1 MQLKRKNKP
10 RPKLA
15 CSCLRCAQRTL
26 SKESTLCWKTPREPK
41 KNPNSSCLFLRH
53 RHKQKDSHKA
63 HESALL
69 PASDCYMEAIP
80 ARAGVNLRS
89 TTAPL
94 PKKAAQG
101 YRPRQACLL
110 KNRLAPCQCL
120 LPRSGLETCITTG
133 LRPHAQRKPQKGT
146 QRRQAYYAAKCVI
159 WEI

>member
-101 YRPRQACLL
+101 YRPRQACHQ
-110 KNRLAPCQCL
+110 NRLAPCQCL
-120 LPRSGLETCITTG
+120 LPRGGLKTPENHGAASPRTAKTAK
-133 LRPHAQRKPQKGT
+133 RT
-146 QRRQAYYAAKCVI
+146 QGRQAYYAAKCTLL
-159 WEI
+159 EI